1 RRVAG
6 IALEHFDR
14 HWAAVWRT
22 HQAVDDLQLALLAV
36 AIVTEPGEFAAAPLQ
51 IARRH
56 VVEHQRAV
64 AQMLAGKRLLDRAL
78 ALRRA
83 SRWRRRVRP
92 HRRRRDQECRRDLK
106 RRSPDRACGRWRA
119 WRPARSAAPR
129 SLQWRDRAAGCRP

>member
-1 RRVAG
+1 MLEGEARLDLVDLRRKGRRVAG

-78 ALRRA
+78 ALA
-83 SRWRRRVRP
+83 EPV
-92 HRRRRDQECRRDLK
+92 DGGVEFVLIDGAETK
-106 RRSPDRACGRWRA
+106 N
-119 WRPARSAAPR
+119 AAET
-129 SLQWRDRAAGCRP
+129 